1 MNVGNRRRGGRR
13 APMAEINVTPFVDV
27 MLVLL
32 IIFMVTAPLLTA
44 GVEVNLPQSRA
55 GALDQEQK
63 PVMISL
69 DRSGEVFIGEDAV
82 DSAALP
88 DRLAQLGNAATPPQV
103 YLRAD
108 TALDYGRV
116 MAVMIRALQHQSDAP
131 SQTVAPVR
139 TTAAGTP
146 MDIEVGANFRDALE
160 GGAIRARQKTGTGG
174 AAAAPSPRAA
184 PPENLALRQATAARP
199 D

>member
-1 MNVGNRRRGGRR
+1 MTRR
-13 APMAEINVTPFVDV
+13 ASI
-27 MLVLL
+27 LL
-32 IIFMVTAPLLTA
+32 LAAALAAHGACFAQ
-44 GVEVNLPQSRA
+44 GLP
-55 GALDQEQK
+55 
-63 PVMISL
+63 
-69 DRSGEVFIGEDAV
+69 DAV
-82 DSAALP
+82 AGDAPVASAAASDPALP
-88 DRLAQLGNAATPPQV
+88 AAPQGET
-103 YLRAD
+103 RSAF
-108 TALDYGRV
+108 GRV
-116 MAVMIRALQHQSDAP
+116 MAVMIRALQHQSGAP